1 MFLARGLEF
10 KMKYDI
16 AIIGGSLGGVQAAIK
31 AAESGKKVYLC
42 EETDWIGGQLTTQA
56 VPPDEHKWIEEFG
69 ATKSYLKYR
78 NDVRDYYRNLPGIS
92 DEIKNKERF
101 CPGNSWVSRIAHEPK
116 VALHILNSYLA
127 PFIENKTL
135 EIDYHT
141 VAVDSVVEEDEIRS
155 LTVENKKTKETKV
168 IEAKYFLDA
177 TDCGDLL
184 PVVGA
189 EYKTGAQSREET
201 GEYHAPEIADPY
213 DMQPITWVA
222 ALELNPDGE
231 YKIPKPEKYD
241 FFKELDVPYDDN
253 KLFSWYAPDAET
265 QKKVLFSFYDNEVEE
280 KPLGLWSYRRIIDTK
295 NYKDPSIKEVSLI
308 NIPQNDFS
316 LGNIY
321 EEKDALKNRELAREQ
336 TLCLVYWLQNHAPR
350 ADGGFGYPVK
360 LRPDIVGT
368 EDGLAK
374 APYIR
379 ESRRIVAK
387 RIICEQD
394 VSKRFNETPKREED
408 SVGIGHYAIDIH
420 LTTKSHAFFYDPTHP
435 FEIPLSSMI
444 PVRIKNLIPACKNIG
459 CTHLTNGCYRLHP
472 VEWNI
477 GEVAGLLASYALDYN
492 MTPDEIRNVR
502 LKEFQELLVQ
512 EGISLHWD
520 FDRM

>member
-1 MFLARGLEF
+1 
-10 KMKYDI
+10 MKYDI
-16 AIIGGSLGGVQAAIK
+16 AIIGGSLGGVQAALK
-31 AAESGKKVYLC
+31 AAKSGKKVYMC
-42 EETDWIGGQLTTQA
+42 EETSWIGGQLTSQA

-69 ATKSYLKYR
+69 ATQGYLTYR
-78 NDVRDYYRNLPGIS
+78 KEVRDYYRNLPNIS
-92 DEIKNKERF
+92 DEIKAKERF
-101 CPGNSWVSRIAHEPK
+101 CPGNSWVSRVAHEPK

-127 PFIENKTL
+127 PFIEKGNL
-135 EIDYHT
+135 EIDYNT
-141 VAVDSVVEEDEIRS
+141 VAVDSVVEQDEIHS
-155 LTVENKKTKETKV
+155 VTVKHTVTNKQKV
-168 IEAKYFLDA
+168 IEAHFFLDA

-184 PVVGA
+184 PVVHA
-189 EYKTGAQSREET
+189 EYKTGAESKSET
-201 GEYHAPEIADPY
+201 GEYHAPEMANPS
-213 DMQPITWVA
+213 DMQPITWVV
-222 ALELNPDGE
+222 ALELNPDGD
-231 YKIPKPEKYD
+231 YKIPKPDKYE
-241 FFKELDVPYDDN
+241 FFKNLDVPYDDN

-265 QKKVLFSFYDNEVEE
+265 QKKVLFSFYDKEVEE

-295 NYKDPSIKEVSLI
+295 NYNDPSVREVSLI

-321 EEKDALKNRELAREQ
+321 EDEDAVKNRELAKEQ
-336 TLCLVYWLQNHAPR
+336 TMCLVYWLQNDAPR
-350 ADGGFGYPVK
+350 ADGGFGYPVG
-360 LRPDIVGT
+360 LRPDIMGT
-368 EDGLAK
+368 EDGLAM

-387 RIICEQD
+387 KIVCEQD
-394 VSKRFNETPKREED
+394 VSKRFNENPPVLKD

-420 LTTKSHAFFYDPTHP
+420 LTTKSHSFLYDSTHP
-435 FEIPLSSMI
+435 FEIPLGAMI

-477 GEVAGLLASYALDYN
+477 GEVAGLLASFSLDNN
-492 MTPDEIRNVR
+492 MTPDEVHTLK
-502 LKEFQELLVQ
+502 LKEFQELLVK